1 LPTGKIRYFVTN
13 YFLKLWKSLD
23 RLGKTWLNQVKIGET
38 AILLHMNVSEVVDI
52 ADRLVFK
59 SRKKHLN
66 DLERS
71 IIEGVCE
78 GRKYKDIAS
87 EHIPPCGEA
96 HVSEVAANL
105 WKAISKILS
114 EDVKRSNL
122 RSTIER
128 HQSDSII
135 SNEFVQ
141 NSYVDYH
148 PYITIHNQSH
158 RNFSLKQHT
167 VIPQYLKNI
176 PGLITFYGRT
186 EELDSL
192 KQWILTD
199 KSRSIVIYGASGIG
213 KTALARQLLEDI
225 KDEFEEIV
233 WQSLGCQRSVVEFI
247 DRNLIAS
254 LNIEALP
261 EPPLDLEARL
271 SLLIEHFRQHRCLII
286 LDDVDRL
293 FSSGELAGNYAEEYR
308 EYRELFRRIW
318 ETNHQSCVLMLS
330 REEPSE
336 LAVMLG
342 NNSSIH
348 SLPLNGLGEGGRE
361 IFKAKGLSDEDRWD
375 YAIEYLGGNP
385 AYLESVSIAINK
397 LFGGK
402 VSEFCKYEKLFLTE
416 DIRSLLTHQF
426 DRLSAAERE
435 AIGYL
440 ASETIPVTISRSIES
455 LTIDPSDVANAI
467 VSLGRRGLIEQ
478 TAIDNGML
486 FSLRSIVKQFGSA
499 FL

>member
-1 LPTGKIRYFVTN
+1 
-13 YFLKLWKSLD
+13 
-23 RLGKTWLNQVKIGET
+23 
-38 AILLHMNVSEVVDI
+38 MDI
-52 ADRLVFK
+52 AEALKIADNLVFA
-59 SRKKHLN
+59 SRNKHLN

-71 IIEGVCE
+71 IIEGVCQ
-78 GRKYKDIAS
+78 GKKYSQIAQDNYCEQS
-87 EHIPPCGEA
+87 
-96 HVSEVAANL
+96 HVNDVAANL
-105 WKAISKILS
+105 WKVMSDAVG
-114 EDVKRSNL
+114 EQVKKANF

-128 HQSDSII
+128 YQSKNNALFFGQVSSVNICSDITLNSHQYH
-135 SNEFVQ
+135 SNRQ
-141 NSYVDYH
+141 IDRTNTPH
-148 PYITIHNQSH
+148 
-158 RNFSLKQHT
+158 
-167 VIPQYLKNI
+167 YLKTI
-176 PGLITFYGRT
+176 PDLLSIYDRSQ
-186 EELDSL
+186 ELDSL
-192 KQWILTD
+192 KQWIITEQ
-199 KSRSIVIYGASGIG
+199 SRSIVISGTAGIG
-213 KTALARQLLEDI
+213 KTSLARKLLEDI

-233 WQSLGCQRSVVEFI
+233 WQSLGCQRSVIEFI

-254 LNIEALP
+254 LNIETLP

-271 SLLIEHFRQHRCLII
+271 SLLLEHFRQHRCLII

-293 FSSGELAGNYAEEYR
+293 FSSGELAGNYADEYR

-318 ETNHQSCVLMLS
+318 ETNHQSCVLLLS

-336 LAVMLG
+336 FAVTLS

-348 SLPLNGLGEGGRE
+348 SLALNGLVEGGRE

-385 AYLESVSIAINK
+385 AYLESISISINK

-402 VSEFCKYEKLFLTE
+402 VSEFCKYERLFLTE
-416 DIRSLLTHQF
+416 DIKSLLTHQF

-440 ASETIPVTISRSIES
+440 AGETIPVTISRLIES

-467 VSLGRRGLIEQ
+467 VSLGRRGLIERTE
-478 TAIDNGML
+478 TANGML
-486 FSLRSIVKQFGSA
+486 FSLRSIVKQFRSA

>member
-1 LPTGKIRYFVTN
+1 
-13 YFLKLWKSLD
+13 
-23 RLGKTWLNQVKIGET
+23 
-38 AILLHMNVSEVVDI
+38 MNVSEVVDI

-148 PYITIHNQSH
+148 PDITIHNQSH
-158 RNFSLKQHT
+158 RNSSLKQPMI
-167 VIPQYLKNI
+167 IPQYLKDI
-176 PGLITFYGRT
+176 PDLVPFYGHT
-186 EELDSL
+186 EELDLL
-192 KQWILTD
+192 KKWVFEEQC
-199 KSRSIVIYGASGIG
+199 RSIVIYGASGIG
-213 KTALARQLLEDI
+213 KTALARQLLEDL
-225 KDEFEEIV
+225 KGEFEEIV

-254 LNIEALP
+254 LKIEALP

-271 SLLIEHFRQHRCLII
+271 SLLLEYFREHRCLII
-286 LDDVDRL
+286 LDDLDRL
-293 FSSGELAGNYAEEYR
+293 FSSGTLAGNYTEEYR

-318 ETNHQSCVLMLS
+318 KTNHQSCLLLLS

-336 LAVMLG
+336 LAAIVG
-342 NNSSIH
+342 KNSSIH
-348 SLPLNGLGEGGRE
+348 SLPLDGVGAGGRGIFRANGLR
-361 IFKAKGLSDEDRWD
+361 DEEQWD
-375 YAIEYLGGNP
+375 DVIEYLGGNP

-402 VSEFCKYEKLFLTE
+402 VSEFCKYEELFLTE
-416 DIRSLLTHQF
+416 DIASRLTHQF
-426 DRLSAAERE
+426 NRFSGSERA
-435 AIGYL
+435 AIGSL
-440 ASETIPVTISRSIES
+440 AIETMPVKISTFIGS
-455 LTIDPSDVANAI
+455 LNTSPADIGNAI
-467 VSLGRRGLIEQ
+467 VSLGRRGLIER
-478 TAIDNGML
+478 TETDEGTF
-486 FSLRSIVKQFGSA
+486 FSLKSIVKQFGSQ
-499 FL
+499 L